1 MMNTW
6 EYNTIIWQFLL
17 SNCELLC
24 LCCNCTSLITAR
36 NISSLLQEGARKEAT
51 FLGKK
56 EKHHNLL
63 KTINQQLQ
71 PPPPKK
77 QKQKQKPHH
86 WHPECLSALLQHGF
100 QSHLGKECGNKR
112 AQGILFLPRTTGFS
126 QALLST
132 VLVGHAGCARLKGF
146 FVITNE
152 MRRR

>member
-6 EYNTIIWQFLL
+6 EYNTTIWQFLL

-36 NISSLLQEGARKEAT
+36 NISSLMQEGARKEAT

-71 PPPPKK
+71 TPP
-77 QKQKQKPHH
+77 QKNKNKNKNHTTDT
-86 WHPECLSALLQHGF
+86 LSVFLPF
-100 QSHLGKECGNKR
+100 SSMDSR
-112 AQGILFLPRTTGFS
+112 AIWERSVRTRGHKAFFFLPRTTGFS